1 MKKLLRSI
9 RVIKISRSSN
19 DAVSSGKD
27 ISRHVRGNAF
37 RMAAHFRGE
46 VPRMFFFFIRSF
58 IEDPSDATSGFAAD
72 PGSPVTEG
80 FAADPGSPVT
90 EGFAA
95 DPGSPVTAGFADASG
110 FCRYF
115 RTLPGSCV
123 FAGPAPFRTVSGSR
137 RRPQKSKMFF
147 VVCFRTSPE
156 RSSSSFRSENVIWS
170 A

>member
-27 ISRHVRGNAF
+27 ISRHVRGSAF

-58 IEDPSDATSGFAAD
+58 IEDPSDATS
-72 PGSPVTEG
+72 G

-123 FAGPAPFRTVSGSR
+123 FAGPAPFRTVSGSPETASEIEDVFR
-137 RRPQKSKMFF
+137 RLFQDKSGEIEFF
-147 VVCFRTSPE
+147 FQE
-156 RSSSSFRSENVIWS
+156 
-170 A
+170 

>member
-27 ISRHVRGNAF
+27 ISRHVRGSAF

-46 VPRMFFFFIRSF
+46 VPRMFFFCIRSF
-58 IEDPSDATSGFAAD
+58 IEDPSDATS
-72 PGSPVTEG
+72 G

>member
-27 ISRHVRGNAF
+27 ISRHVRGSAF

-46 VPRMFFFFIRSF
+46 VPRMFFFCSRSF
-58 IEDPSDATSGFAAD
+58 IEDPSDATS
-72 PGSPVTEG
+72 G

>member
-27 ISRHVRGNAF
+27 ISRHVRGSAF
-37 RMAAHFRGE
+37 RMAAYFRGE

-58 IEDPSDATSGFAAD
+58 IEDPSDATS
-72 PGSPVTEG
+72 G

-123 FAGPAPFRTVSGSR
+123 FAGPAPFRTVSGSPETASEIEDVFR
-137 RRPQKSKMFF
+137 RLFQDKSGEIEFF
-147 VVCFRTSPE
+147 FQE
-156 RSSSSFRSENVIWS
+156 
-170 A
+170 

>member
-27 ISRHVRGNAF
+27 ISRHVRGSAF
-37 RMAAHFRGE
+37 RMAAYFRGE

-58 IEDPSDATSGFAAD
+58 IEDPSDATS
-72 PGSPVTEG
+72 G

>member
-27 ISRHVRGNAF
+27 ISRHVRGSAF

-58 IEDPSDATSGFAAD
+58 IEDPSDATS
-72 PGSPVTEG
+72 G

>member
-1 MKKLLRSI
+1 
-9 RVIKISRSSN
+9 
-19 DAVSSGKD
+19 
-27 ISRHVRGNAF
+27 
-37 RMAAHFRGE
+37 MAAYFRGE

-123 FAGPAPFRTVSGSR
+123 FAGPAPFRTVSGSPETASEIEDVFR
-137 RRPQKSKMFF
+137 RLFQDKSGEIEFF
-147 VVCFRTSPE
+147 FQE
-156 RSSSSFRSENVIWS
+156 
-170 A
+170 